1 MSRKK
6 AVFFDRD
13 DTLIYDVP
21 YNGDPD
27 RVELMP
33 GAVQACRLLKQNGFE
48 LFIIS
53 NQSGVGRGRIT
64 EEQVHA
70 VNNRVL
76 DLFGENTFTEIY
88 CCYDTPDDPLD
99 CRKPS
104 PKMILQAAEK
114 YNIDLTQ
121 SFMVGDKKSDI
132 EAGRNAGCRSILF
145 VPPQTTTCIH
155 SGEAVFYSSHD
166 MQDIAAWIL
175 SEKGE
180 QV

>member
-1 MSRKK
+1 MSNKK

-33 GAVQACRLLKQNGFE
+33 GALEACRLLKQNGFE

-64 EEQVHA
+64 AEQVNV
-70 VNNRVL
+70 VNERVL
-76 DLFGENTFTEIY
+76 QLFGEHLFTDIY
-88 CCYDTPDDPLD
+88 CCYDTPEDPLD

-104 PKMILQAAEK
+104 PKMILQAAER
-114 YNIDLTQ
+114 YDIDLSQ

-132 EAGRNAGCRSILF
+132 DAGRNAGCRSILF
-145 VPPQTTTCIH
+145 LPTKTPTYMP
-155 SGEAVFYSSHD
+155 SGEAAFYSSHD
-166 MQDIAAWIL
+166 MHEIADKIINT
-175 SEKGE
+175 K
-180 QV
+180 